1 MELVKVIKNT
11 YKNMF
16 AGVVLNVAAMPLTLV
31 AAEHDHHA
39 APDAPIGIMGHHMH
53 PQGEWMVSY
62 SYMQMDMEGFRD
74 GTDRVATPLVGY
86 AVTPTGMDMDMHML
100 GAMYGYSDKLTLMAM
115 LPVVSTSM
123 DMTMNMTSAQFTTNA
138 SGVGDLKLT
147 ALFQTGNHWV
157 SSVGLNLPTGS
168 IDETD
173 ATPTNPDMQLP
184 YPMQLGSGSYEI
196 SLGTT
201 YIKMYGNNSWGNK
214 ADVIVRL
221 NDNDRDYKLGN
232 SVAISSWYSYGVTD
246 KSTVSARLKL
256 SDWGNISGEDADL
269 AGMVAMNMS
278 PMVFANLRA
287 GTRADV
293 LLGYNYQLTQA
304 VLVGLEVGVPVY
316 QNLDGPQME
325 TDLTLQ
331 AGVQYEF

>member
-1 MELVKVIKNT
+1 MIKNT

-16 AGVVLNVAAMPLTLV
+16 AGVVLGVAAMPVTLL

-74 GTDRVATPLVGY
+74 GTDSVATPLVGF
-86 AVTPTGMDMDMHML
+86 AVTPTSMDMDMHML
-100 GAMYGYSDKLTLMAM
+100 GTMYGYSEKITLMAM
-115 LPVVSTSM
+115 LPIVSNSM
-123 DMTMNMTSAQFTTNA
+123 DMTMNMTSAQFTTDA
-138 SGVGDLKLT
+138 SGLGDLKLS
-147 ALFQTGNHWV
+147 ALFQTGDHWV

-168 IDETD
+168 IDKKDFVPMNGGTVI
-173 ATPTNPDMQLP
+173 QLP
-184 YPMQLGSGSYEI
+184 YPMQLGSGSYELT
-196 SLGTT
+196 LGTT

-214 ADVIVRL
+214 ADVTVRL

-232 SVAISSWYSYGVTD
+232 SVALSSWYSYGVTD
-246 KSTVSARLKL
+246 KSAVSARIKL
-256 SDWGNISGEDADL
+256 LDWGNISGEDAYL

-304 VLVGLEVGVPVY
+304 ALVGLEVGLPVY

-325 TDLTLQ
+325 TDMTLQ
-331 AGVQYEF
+331 VGVQYEF

>member
-1 MELVKVIKNT
+1 
-11 YKNMF
+11 MF
-16 AGVVLNVAAMPLTLV
+16 AGVILGVAAMPVTVL

-53 PQGEWMVSY
+53 PQGEWMLSY

-74 GTDRVATPLVGY
+74 GTDSVATPLVDFV
-86 AVTPTGMDMDMHML
+86 VTPTSMDMDMHML
-100 GAMYGYSDKLTLMAM
+100 GAMYGYSEKITLMAM
-115 LPVVSTSM
+115 LPVVSNSM
-123 DMTMNMTSAQFTTNA
+123 DMEMMMMGNPVRFTTDA
-138 SGVGDLKLT
+138 SGVGDLKLS
-147 ALFQTGNHWV
+147 ALFQTGDHWV

-168 IDETD
+168 IDEKD
-173 ATPTNPDMQLP
+173 LTPMNGGTVIQLP
-184 YPMQLGSGSYEI
+184 YPMQLGSGSYELT
-196 SLGTT
+196 LGTT
-201 YIKMYGNNSWGNK
+201 YIKMYGSNSWGNK

-232 SVAISSWYSYGVTD
+232 SVVLSSWYSYGVSD
-246 KSTVSARLKL
+246 KSAVSARLKL
-256 SDWGNISGEDADL
+256 SKWGNISGEDADL
-269 AGMVAMNMS
+269 AMMVATDMS

-293 LLGYNYQLTQA
+293 LLGYNYQLSQA
-304 VLVGLEVGVPVY
+304 ALVGLEVGVPVY

-331 AGVQYEF
+331 VGVQYEF